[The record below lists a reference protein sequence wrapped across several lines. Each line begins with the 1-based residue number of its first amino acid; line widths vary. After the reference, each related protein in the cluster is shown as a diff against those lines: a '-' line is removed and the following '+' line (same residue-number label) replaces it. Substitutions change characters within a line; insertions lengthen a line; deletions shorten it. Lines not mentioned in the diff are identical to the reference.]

1 MQVIL
6 VKPVRKLGKVGN
18 TVTVADGFGR
28 NYLIPQEFAIRATKE
43 NIAKFASLQKGMEA
57 KNSEHKEQAE
67 KVALAIKGKH
77 IAFIAQ
83 SAADGRL
90 FGSVSAKAIALELS
104 KLAHV
109 GLNYANILLDTPIKF
124 NGVFDVQV
132 ILHPEVITTILVVV
146 AKTDTEAQD
155 ALREYKEGGKK
166 EAQQKEDEL
175 SVMEADSLKQQAVER
190 LGITPSLFFECE
202 NERYYED

>member
-1 MQVIL
+1 MRHNQ
-6 VKPVRKLGKVGN
+6 
-18 TVTVADGFGR
+18 
-28 NYLIPQEFAIRATKE
+28 AT
-43 NIAKFASLQKGMEA
+43 A
-57 KNSEHKEQAE
+57 
-67 KVALAIKGKH
+67 
-77 IAFIAQ
+77 
-83 SAADGRL
+83 
-90 FGSVSAKAIALELS
+90 AIALELS

-109 GLNYANILLDTPIKF
+109 ALNYANILLDTPIKF

-175 SVMEADSLKQQAVER
+175 SVMEADSLKQQAVE
-190 LGITPSLFFECE
+190 LTEE
-202 NERYYED
+202 

>member
-1 MQVIL
+1 
-6 VKPVRKLGKVGN
+6 
-18 TVTVADGFGR
+18 
-28 NYLIPQEFAIRATKE
+28 
-43 NIAKFASLQKGMEA
+43 MEA
-57 KNSEHKEQAE
+57 KNSEHKAQAE
-67 KVALAIKGKH
+67 EIALTIKGKH

-90 FGSVSAKAIALELS
+90 FGSVSAKAIALEIS

-109 GLNYANILLDTPIKF
+109 PLNYANILLDTPIKF

-175 SVMEADSLKQQAVER
+175 SVMEAENSKQQEATE
-190 LGITPSLFFECE
+190 ITEE
-202 NERYYED
+202 NIN

>member
-43 NIAKFASLQKGMEA
+43 NIAKFSSLQKDMEA
-57 KNSEHKEQAE
+57 KNAENKVDAE
-67 KVALAIKGKH
+67 KV
-77 IAFIAQ
+77 
-83 SAADGRL
+83 
-90 FGSVSAKAIALELS
+90 FGSVSAKAIAAELS
-104 KLAHV
+104 KLANV
-109 GLNYANILLDTPIKF
+109 PLNYTNVLLDTPIKF
-124 NGVFDVQV
+124 NGIFDVQV
-132 ILHPEVITTILVVV
+132 ILHPEVITTLLVVV

-166 EAQQKEDEL
+166 DAQQKEDEL
-175 SVMEADSLKQQAVER
+175 SAMEAENSKQNVTE
-190 LGITPSLFFECE
+190 EE
-202 NERYYED
+202 EEEDAN

>member
-67 KVALAIKGKH
+67 KEGRTNLGDDIFIHGKSSSTGCLAIGDEPIEELFVLARLVGQNNVDVIISPKDLQDNRVALDEKSPSWLGVLYQKIGEALKPFQRKAASESIRAEKQGVEH
-77 IAFIAQ
+77 IA
-83 SAADGRL
+83 
-90 FGSVSAKAIALELS
+90 
-104 KLAHV
+104 
-109 GLNYANILLDTPIKF
+109 
-124 NGVFDVQV
+124 
-132 ILHPEVITTILVVV
+132 
-146 AKTDTEAQD
+146 
-155 ALREYKEGGKK
+155 
-166 EAQQKEDEL
+166 
-175 SVMEADSLKQQAVER
+175 
-190 LGITPSLFFECE
+190 
-202 NERYYED
+202 

>member
-28 NYLIPQEFAIRATKE
+28 NYLIPKEFAIRATKE
-43 NIAKFASLQKGMEA
+43 NIAKFASLQKDMEA
-57 KNSEHKEQAE
+57 KNSENKAEAE
-67 KVALAIKGKH
+67 KVVVDIQNKH
-77 IAFIAQ
+77 ITFIAQ

-90 FGSVSAKAIALELS
+90 FGSVSAKAIAVELS
-104 KLAHV
+104 RLANV
-109 GLNYANILLDTPIKF
+109 SLNYTNILLDTPIKF
-124 NGVFDVQV
+124 NGVFGVQV

-166 EAQQKEDEL
+166 EAQAKEDEL
-175 SVMEADSLKQQAVER
+175 SSMEAESTKQKEIAEAN
-190 LGITPSLFFECE
+190 I
-202 NERYYED
+202 N

>member
-109 GLNYANILLDTPIKF
+109 PLNYANILLDTPIKF

-175 SVMEADSLKQQAVER
+175 SVMEAENSKQQEATE
-190 LGITPSLFFECE
+190 ITEE
-202 NERYYED
+202 NIN

>member
-43 NIAKFASLQKGMEA
+43 NIAKFSSLQKDMEA
-57 KNSEHKEQAE
+57 KNAENKVDAE
-67 KVALAIKGKH
+67 KVVAAIKSKH
-77 IAFIAQ
+77 ITFITQ

-90 FGSVSAKAIALELS
+90 FGSVSAKAIAAELS
-104 KLAHV
+104 KLANV
-109 GLNYANILLDTPIKF
+109 PLNYTNVLLDTPIKF
-124 NGVFDVQV
+124 NGIFDVQV
-132 ILHPEVITTILVVV
+132 ILHPEVITTLLVVV

-166 EAQQKEDEL
+166 DAQQKEDEL
-175 SVMEADSLKQQAVER
+175 SAMEAENSKQNVTE
-190 LGITPSLFFECE
+190 EE
-202 NERYYED
+202 EEEDAN